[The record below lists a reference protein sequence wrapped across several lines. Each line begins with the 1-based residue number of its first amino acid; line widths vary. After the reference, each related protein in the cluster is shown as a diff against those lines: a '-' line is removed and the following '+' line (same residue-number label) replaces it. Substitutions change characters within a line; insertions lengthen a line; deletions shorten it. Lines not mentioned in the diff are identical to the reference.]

1 MKDQT
6 LLASGT
12 NRAPCLSAHPTLQH
26 LNTSPTCERDNL
38 LYAYAS
44 RVTNTPFSAGRLT
57 SLPALQVQGR
67 PIGSSTNPPKMPTI
81 FPMSP
86 GCSMSL
92 QAPGTSA
99 GSNKI
104 PRIAYRL
111 PLSSPPGCPLAPQAP
126 SRCLP
131 SPLDPSGYPLSSSAS
146 PGRPPALQAL
156 PRYLMTSMLPHRT
169 GLSVDSAPPEEVSI
183 ATCRCNSVA
192 CLGNICDSAHSA
204 PRTPLAAPGD
214 RRYPLTV

>member
-86 GCSMSL
+86 GCSMCL

-111 PLSSPPGCPLAPQAP
+111 PLSSPPGCPPAPQAP

-131 SPLDPSGYPLSSSAS
+131 SPQPGSLGISTVFVGFSGTPAGSTSSPTIPDDVNAS
-146 PGRPPALQAL
+146 TPHGAVGRFRFP
-156 PRYLMTSMLPHRT
+156 
-169 GLSVDSAPPEEVSI
+169 
-183 ATCRCNSVA
+183 
-192 CLGNICDSAHSA
+192 
-204 PRTPLAAPGD
+204 
-214 RRYPLTV
+214 